1 MRRLIRNF
9 KAKIKQFVASIFA
22 PRPTSPNFGENT
34 SEKKKNDLDPAS
46 KLLREAAIHF
56 LNDETERANQL
67 VLQAKKSQPEYFAQ
81 LKFESKSLIDELRA
95 AVDLSRVRREES
107 FDKYDD
113 EYCRAYWQSADL
125 ETRHEIP
132 ANCVNSMIYHD
143 VMLGRVFD
151 ACSLPGVDGFLDFGC
166 AYGRALS
173 DIANKIPNAHI
184 VGVDRQEIWKTLNDE
199 SFKQDNLDYLCG
211 DVFSALNFVRGNNKV
226 LSHVRTGIMVYPEL
240 LKKLYQEAL
249 KSGFKQIVLYEIASL
264 STDSWTFKD
273 QGTGFSSEAHRS
285 SMFIHDYVSLLSSAG
300 FEIQTVTKMPHAIYF
315 PTNTMLEGDSYVFVQ
330 ATAT

>member
-1 MRRLIRNF
+1 
-9 KAKIKQFVASIFA
+9 
-22 PRPTSPNFGENT
+22 
-34 SEKKKNDLDPAS
+34 
-46 KLLREAAIHF
+46 
-56 LNDETERANQL
+56 
-67 VLQAKKSQPEYFAQ
+67 
-81 LKFESKSLIDELRA
+81 
-95 AVDLSRVRREES
+95 
-107 FDKYDD
+107 
-113 EYCRAYWQSADL
+113 
-125 ETRHEIP
+125 
-132 ANCVNSMIYHD
+132 MIYHD

-240 LKKLYQEAL
+240 LKDCTGSAQIC
-249 KSGFKQIVLYEIASL
+249 FKQIVLYEIASL
-264 STDSWTFKD
+264 STDSWTRRR
-273 QGTGFSSEAHRS
+273 TGFSSEAHRS

-300 FEIQTVTKMPHAIYF
+300 FEIEAVTKMPHAIYS
-315 PTNTMLEGDSYVFVQ
+315 NKYH
-330 ATAT
+330 A